1 MKNDKCDRRFDCDDY
16 KYDHCE
22 GCGGNKPQ
30 GDLISREALKKEF
43 QDRLSACEDWINHT
57 ECDIS
62 RAIATRDFCIE
73 VIMNINN
80 APTVEQEVKLVPVA
94 KVTFDE
100 EKLREIVHREVIDKI
115 QSGELVVQAEERKI
129 GKWVK
134 NIYPDG
140 SYNFICLACNTTSA
154 EDSQYCQNCGA
165 YMIKEDEDE

>member
-1 MKNDKCDRRFDCDDY
+1 MH
-16 KYDHCE
+16 DHCD

-30 GDLISREALKKEF
+30 GDLISRVVLLEAIRK
-43 QDRLSACEDWINHT
+43 RLGISSLNFLT
-57 ECDIS
+57 EQERVVVEEI
-62 RAIATRDFCIE
+62 F
-73 VIMNINN
+73 N
-80 APTVEQEVKLVPVA
+80 APTIKQEVKLVPVA

-115 QSGELVVQAEERKI
+115 QSGDLVVQAEERKI

-165 YMIKEDEDE
+165 YMIKENEDG